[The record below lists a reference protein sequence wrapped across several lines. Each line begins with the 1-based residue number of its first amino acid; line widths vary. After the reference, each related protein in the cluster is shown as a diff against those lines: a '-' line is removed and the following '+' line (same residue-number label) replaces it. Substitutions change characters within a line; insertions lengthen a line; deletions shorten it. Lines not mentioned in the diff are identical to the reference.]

1 MYRKTSYTLHA
12 MVTPD
17 PPHISGD
24 RWSGQ
29 ELSVLLFQE
38 VKPICVELS
47 LKAVLPRGEL
57 KLNSPQISR
66 LLKQLV
72 ATLKDHYYL
81 HNEKTLYILTPKIAD
96 YVFFPISCLLKS
108 PDVLDESI
116 TTSILQ
122 AIRFLI
128 DHCWATGDMDI
139 MADQMLPLVLFLVQG
154 NKLDTGSFESQ
165 KTVIDCISSLM
176 RHSLMEYFSE
186 NPRRLLWLGACITLN
201 LDIMESVGKVK
212 GHDETALVNEILVS
226 LRYLLSRNMS
236 GAQTSEVFPGV
247 SSRVIKFATST
258 SGLHVDVYI
267 NILKLLQAIII
278 SVLNDEA
285 LGATLVNENDT
296 NIESI
301 KLTLDALE
309 TNNVPITFTNE
320 SKLPKGWHKA
330 TSEQLL
336 LLLTVFFKDLLKNPN
351 KSKMIYTHIAFS
363 DTLHTFFVSIME
375 NCFLSL
381 FEGCVPLFLDSI
393 VLLISHGP
401 TNGRTLKI
409 KLVVNEIV
417 HGVTMSDHNKIQ
429 LFHDLVQKKLEDLVL
444 NKMPTVLL
452 STDESR
458 ILDYLCSVEVHF
470 QLLVSLL
477 HDIHSNNHSE
487 FGAKILLNL
496 RDNLCKSYSFSR
508 IQNQSSTSYK
518 SSSLSSVSEH
528 TLDGIDLGPNINTK
542 SIVTN
547 NKASKTEEFKPSQKM
562 LSLSHNWLH
571 YQNTIVTNEAAS
583 TQLFLGVFT
592 IDVESQIALLVQSV
606 VSSNA
611 WTLTE
616 LIQLT
621 ETLLSQSHHGS
632 NRTTTYQRLADG
644 ISLWIAKLILQVQ
657 QTKTDVQLDDFL
669 DLEDADLDT
678 SSNELLYLIMSN
690 SQDVIESASRE
701 LESPEELSPESR
713 QLVNVTEKS
722 VAVAMDTV
730 AELSAHFT
738 VAEFQEMFL
747 MDNLYTLFEGV
758 ASQSEI
764 VRSSSLY
771 ALSEIVRNYYH
782 GSIENLVK
790 DNLDYIVDS
799 LSLRLSLANTFT
811 LTMPSILLIIIKVT
825 GKQLLLQNQLS
836 DILTQMFII
845 IDSYH
850 GYSALV
856 ECFFIIFD
864 ELISQVAVDY
874 INANV
879 LEDTSESQFAP
890 WGMLLVDELLNL
902 LADSGRVV
910 DPFAKYDS
918 EREYFKRKEGVPFA
932 EQLEDSDDE
941 EESEPETNNEEET
954 YSSPIPKTI
963 YFTLQK
969 IYVYGF
975 RLLTSPSVALKR
987 QILTTLRTTYPLLAT
1002 EYSLVMPLVAE
1013 QWPTLISVA
1022 SGQFEE
1028 SSVHNSTL
1036 TTSALELAITMVCED
1051 KKHSERFLGS
1061 RFIELWTYLKK
1072 VVLFNASDR
1081 HLFTP
1086 AIRKLV
1092 VKYLLEGLITYG
1104 KTVPDSVSYT
1114 MLEACVRLGLP
1125 EDQVLTR
1132 DMKNILWAINYQ

>member
-1 MYRKTSYTLHA
+1 MD
-12 MVTPD
+12 TPD
-17 PPHISGD
+17 QPHISGD
-24 RWSGQ
+24 RWSAQ
-29 ELSVLLFQE
+29 DLSVSLFQK

-47 LKAVLPRGEL
+47 SKAVLPPEEL
-57 KLNSPQISR
+57 KSNSPQISR

-72 ATLKDHYYL
+72 ATLQHHYDL
-81 HNEKTLYILTPKIAD
+81 HNETALYILTPKIAD

-108 PDVLDESI
+108 PDVLDVKI
-116 TTSILQ
+116 TTFILQ

-128 DHCWATGDMDI
+128 DHCWATGDMDV
-139 MADQMLPLVLFLVQG
+139 MADQMFPLVLFLVQT
-154 NKLDTGSFESQ
+154 NKLSTGSFESQ

-176 RHSLMEYFSE
+176 RHSSMEYFTD
-186 NPRRLLWLGACITLN
+186 NPRRLPWLGAGITLY

-212 GHDETALVNEILVS
+212 GHDETALVNEILAS
-226 LRYLLSRNMS
+226 IRYVLSRKMS
-236 GAQTSEVFPGV
+236 GPQTSEVFPGV

-285 LGATLVNENDT
+285 LGATLVEEDET

-301 KLTLDALE
+301 KRRFNVSE
-309 TNNVPITFTNE
+309 IKNVPITFT
-320 SKLPKGWHKA
+320 SKSELPKGWHKA

-351 KSKMIYTHIAFS
+351 KSKMIYTHISFA

-381 FEGCVPLFLDSI
+381 FEGCVPLFLDSL

-401 TNGRTLKI
+401 TNGRTSKV
-409 KLVVNEIV
+409 KSVVSDIV
-417 HGVTMSDHNKIQ
+417 HGVAMSDHHKIR
-429 LFHDLVQKKLEDLVL
+429 LFQDLVQNKLEDLVL
-444 NKMPTVLL
+444 HKMPTVLL

-458 ILDYLCSVEVHF
+458 ILDYLCSIEVHF
-470 QLLVSLL
+470 QLLMALS
-477 HDIHSNNHSE
+477 HDIHSNNQKE

-496 RDNLCKSYSFSR
+496 RDNLCKSYSLSR
-508 IQNQSSTSYK
+508 IQD
-518 SSSLSSVSEH
+518 SSSASFKPSSLNSASEH
-528 TLDGIDLGPNINTK
+528 TLDGIDLGPNINTQ
-542 SIVTN
+542 SIVRKD
-547 NKASKTEEFKPSQKM
+547 KASNTEQFKPSHNM
-562 LSLSHNWLH
+562 LSLSHNWQQ
-571 YQNTIVTNEAAS
+571 YQNAIVTNEATS
-583 TQLFLGVFT
+583 TQLFSGVFT
-592 IDVESQIALLVQSV
+592 LEVESQIALLVQSV
-606 VSSNA
+606 VSGDA
-611 WTLTE
+611 WTSNE
-616 LIQLT
+616 QIRLT
-621 ETLLSQSHHGS
+621 ETLLSQRYSGS
-632 NRTTTYQRLADG
+632 NQSPTYQRLANG
-644 ISLWIAKLILQVQ
+644 ISLWIAKLILQTQ
-657 QTKTDVQLDDFL
+657 QTRTDVSLNDFL
-669 DLEDADLDT
+669 DLEDSDSDT
-678 SSNELLYLIMSN
+678 SSNDLLYLIMSN
-690 SQDVIESASRE
+690 SQDIIESASHE
-701 LESPEELSPESR
+701 LETPEEISPESR
-713 QLVNVTEKS
+713 QLVNVTERS
-722 VAVAMDTV
+722 VAVAIDTI

-738 VAEFQEMFL
+738 IAEFQEIFL

-758 ASQSEI
+758 ATSSEI
-764 VRSSSLY
+764 VRSSSLH
-771 ALSEIVRNYYH
+771 ALSEIVKNYYH

-790 DNLDYIVDS
+790 DNSDYIVDS
-799 LSLRLSLANTFT
+799 LSLRLSSANTFT

-825 GKQLLLQNQLS
+825 GKQLLLLNQLS

-874 INANV
+874 MNGNV
-879 LEDTSESQFAP
+879 LEEGSKLPFAP
-890 WGMLLVDELLNL
+890 WGIQSIDELLNL
-902 LADSGRVV
+902 LVDSGRVV

-941 EESEPETNNEEET
+941 EEEEEEPETNDDEDS
-954 YSSPIPKTI
+954 YSSPIPRNI

-987 QILTTLRTTYPLLAT
+987 QILATLRTTYPLLAT

-1051 KKHSERFLGS
+1051 KKHSERFLAS
-1061 RFIELWTYLKK
+1061 RFIESWTYLKK
-1072 VVLFNASDR
+1072 VVSSDR
-1081 HLFTP
+1081 HVFTP

-1092 VKYLLEGLITYG
+1092 VKYLLQGLVTYG

-1114 MLEACVRLGLP
+1114 MLEACVKLGLP
-1125 EDQVLTR
+1125 EDQVLSR
-1132 DMKNILWAINYQ
+1132 DMENILWVINHQ